1 MKVGRCLVLCAAV
14 SAASAAAAASPTE
27 NKAGKDEVVALYLL
41 SVAADRCG
49 FPMSARQADTIDRET
64 KALTEKLKLRSR
76 EADALYSE
84 ADVKFERQGP
94 KACDRNGNFAKG
106 FRQTLQRLTG
116 P

>member
-1 MKVGRCLVLCAAV
+1 MKVVRYLVLCAAV
-14 SAASAAAAASPTE
+14 NTASAAAAWPTE
-27 NKAGKDEVVALYLL
+27 NETGKDELVTLYLL

-49 FPMSARQADTIDRET
+49 FPMSARQADRIDRET
-64 KALTEKLKLRSR
+64 TALAEKLKLAPR
-76 EADALYSE
+76 ETDALYSE